1 LLAKGLVLRPSSVK
15 RLLMIGLVAAL
26 GVAGAQAQTAVGGQ
40 VTHFTDTSMLKP
52 PAGQK
57 IAIVEWEDLECPACA
72 HAFPI
77 VHEAIKHYNIPLVR
91 YDFMIPGHVWSKTAE
106 IDARFMQDN
115 FGMDYATEYRREV
128 FASQYKIAS
137 QDDLSHFTQQFLQ
150 SHGGKQLP
158 FVMDPKYLK
167 EVQTDH
173 NLGMKLG
180 LMETPTIVVVTPK
193 EWIQV
198 KDTMELYQAIDKAES
213 DMGMKSTAR
222 ASNEPSPA
230 PTPETTDAAPAQVQ
244 TSSISQTPNTAP
256 ASAPGAP
263 TPVPAVPVQ
272 QAEESSHW
280 PVYAGVGGVV
290 VVGGIALLMKGR
302 KKAA

>member
-1 LLAKGLVLRPSSVK
+1 MK
-15 RLLMIGLVAAL
+15 RLLMIGFVAAL

-91 YDFMIPGHVWSKTAE
+91 YDFMIPGHTWSKTAE

-137 QDDLSHFTQQFLQ
+137 LDDLNHFTQQFLQ
-150 SHGGKQLP
+150 AHGGKQLP

-167 EVQTDH
+167 EVQVDH

-180 LMETPTIVVVTPK
+180 LMETPTIVVVTTK
-193 EWIQV
+193 GWIQV
-198 KDTMELYQAIDKAES
+198 KDTMELYQAIDKAEA
-213 DMGMKSTAR
+213 DLKTGTPVTPHHIVSTA
-222 ASNEPSPA
+222 
-230 PTPETTDAAPAQVQ
+230 
-244 TSSISQTPNTAP
+244 
-256 ASAPGAP
+256 
-263 TPVPAVPVQ
+263 
-272 QAEESSHW
+272 H
-280 PVYAGVGGVV
+280 
-290 VVGGIALLMKGR
+290 
-302 KKAA
+302 